1 MLSLHQEMLLLAVN
15 DDGDIEFTA
24 GTSTFRLAF
33 VGACLIELALKDK
46 IEVDPEEVRVI
57 SRDTE
62 DDGTLNLVMERLCE
76 HNTPQRLRFWLSHL
90 QEDFQEITR
99 LTLKSLCDQ
108 GILKSEESRFL
119 WVLSSR
125 KYPVVDG
132 TEKKEAKLRIMETL
146 LGDSIPSPEDS
157 VLIGLARVGGLLE
170 AFLSTT
176 EIARLE
182 GRLEQ
187 VSNLDLTAG
196 LVELAIQEEQEAIAR
211 AMLASPYPI

>member
-108 GILKSEESRFL
+108 GILKPEESRFL

-182 GRLEQ
+182 GRLGQ

>member
-15 DDGDIEFTA
+15 DEGDIEFTA

-57 SRDTE
+57 SRDT
-62 DDGTLNLVMERLCE
+62 DGDATLDLVMERLSE

-125 KYPVVDG
+125 KYPVIDG
-132 TEKKEAKLRIMETL
+132 AEKKEAKLRIMETL

-170 AFLSTT
+170 AFLSTS

>member
-1 MLSLHQEMLLLAVN
+1 MLSLHQEMLLLALN

-57 SRDTE
+57 ARDIDHDAALT
-62 DDGTLNLVMERLCE
+62 LVMERLCE
-76 HNTPQRLRFWLSHL
+76 QSTPQRLRFWLSHL

-125 KYPVVDG
+125 KYPVIDG

-170 AFLSTT
+170 AFLSTS

-182 GRLEQ
+182 DRLEQ

>member
-24 GTSTFRLAF
+24 GTSTFRLAL

-146 LGDSIPSPEDS
+146 LGDSIPSPEDT

>member
-15 DDGDIEFTA
+15 DNGDIEFTA

-62 DDGTLNLVMERLCE
+62 NDATLSLIMERLSA
-76 HNTPQRLRFWLSHL
+76 HSTPQRLRFWLSHL

-146 LGDSIPSPEDS
+146 LGDSIPSPADS

>member
-24 GTSTFRLAF
+24 GTSTFRLAL

-62 DDGTLNLVMERLCE
+62 DDGTLNLVIERLCE

>member
-62 DDGTLNLVMERLCE
+62 NDGTLNLVMERLCE

>member
-57 SRDTE
+57 SSDT
-62 DDGTLNLVMERLCE
+62 DNDPTLNLVMERLCA
-76 HNTPQRLRFWLSHL
+76 HSTPQRLRFWLSHL

-125 KYPVVDG
+125 KYPVIDG

>member
-57 SRDTE
+57 SRDVGN
-62 DDGTLNLVMERLCE
+62 DATLNLVMERLCE
-76 HNTPQRLRFWLSHL
+76 HSTPQRLGFWLSHL
-90 QEDFQEITR
+90 QADVQEITR
-99 LTLKSLCDQ
+99 LTLMSLCDQ

-132 TEKKEAKLRIMETL
+132 TEQKEAKLRIMETL
-146 LGDSIPSPEDS
+146 LGDSIPSTEDS
-157 VLIGLARVGGLLE
+157 VLIGLARAGGLLE
-170 AFLSTT
+170 AFLSKK
-176 EIARLE
+176 EIVRLE
-182 GRLEQ
+182 DRLEQ
-187 VSNLDLTAG
+187 VSNLELTAG

-211 AMLASPYPI
+211 AMLVSSHPF

>member
-57 SRDTE
+57 SRDV
-62 DDGTLNLVMERLCE
+62 DNDATLNLVMKRLCE
-76 HNTPQRLRFWLSHL
+76 HSTPQRLGFWLSHL
-90 QEDFQEITR
+90 QADVQEIIR
-99 LTLKSLCDQ
+99 LTLMSLCDQ

-125 KYPVVDG
+125 KYPVIDG
-132 TEKKEAKLRIMETL
+132 TEQKEAKLRIMETL
-146 LGDSIPSPEDS
+146 LGDSIPSTEDS
-157 VLIGLARVGGLLE
+157 VLIGDRKSV
-170 AFLSTT
+170 
-176 EIARLE
+176 
-182 GRLEQ
+182 
-187 VSNLDLTAG
+187 V
-196 LVELAIQEEQEAIAR
+196 
-211 AMLASPYPI
+211 

>member
-33 VGACLIELALKDK
+33 VGACLIELALKDR

-57 SRDTE
+57 SSEQDL
-62 DDGTLNLVMERLCE
+62 DAALNLVMERLCE
-76 HNTPQRLRFWLSHL
+76 HSTPQRLRFWLSHL

-99 LTLKSLCDQ
+99 LALKSLCDQ

-132 TEKKEAKLRIMETL
+132 SEKKEAKLRIMETL

-170 AFLSTT
+170 AFLSTG

>member
-24 GTSTFRLAF
+24 GTSTFRLAL

>member
-62 DDGTLNLVMERLCE
+62 DDGTLNLVIERLCE

>member
-15 DDGDIEFTA
+15 DNGDIEFTA

-57 SRDTE
+57 SPDTE
-62 DDGTLNLVMERLCE
+62 NDATLSLIMERLTAYS
-76 HNTPQRLRFWLSHL
+76 TPQRLRFWLSHL

-99 LTLKSLCDQ
+99 LTLKTLCDQ